1 METAEELIEKAVPDT
16 TGDLEASAF
25 YEYDFHDEI
34 IQIEMLFQS
43 HILSFGYK
51 EYSLETYADRRFFS
65 EWKAREDCADT
76 DEMRAGYN
84 IDGILRSADP
94 SEGEVLTYCQYV
106 LNIAELCRRSYNKEE
121 APGYDFDIRNYT
133 ELLSR
138 IRSILKRLHYEVKF
152 VPEKEFIYIVPRDP
166 AAEALTE
173 EPGDPMTAVIT
184 EYRST
189 AAVGDLDRKKE
200 LLTRMGDVVEGYS
213 DNLSGTNAVL
223 FSRIQFMLN
232 NINIRND
239 NRSGE
244 ERIGRV
250 ADMSGE
256 ELEEW
261 YDTTYQMLLL
271 RIMEHSNKE
280 RLQSV
285 DQLARECGMNI
296 SAITEEE
303 MAALMNG
310 ELPDDEPVFADDIPS
325 VTSARE
331 RMAADTRPEHRDGAV
346 DFRTMNVEENE
357 DEQAGR
363 GHRGERGRKG
373 GSIVPAV
380 AAIIA
385 ANFLFVLFL
394 LIYFFILKGG
404 V

>member
-1 METAEELIEKAVPDT
+1 METAEEMMEEVVSGT
-16 TGDLEASAF
+16 VSETEAPEA
-25 YEYDFHDEI
+25 YDYDFHDEI

-76 DEMRAGYN
+76 DEMRSGYN

-138 IRSILKRLHYEVKF
+138 IRSILKRLHYEVKY

-166 AAEALTE
+166 AAEAVTDD
-173 EPGDPMTAVIT
+173 PGDPMTAVIT

-189 AAVGDLDRKKE
+189 AAMGDLDRKKE
-200 LLTRMGDVVEGYS
+200 LLSRMGEVIEGYS
-213 DNLSGTNAVL
+213 DNLSDANAVL

-232 NINIRND
+232 NINIRKD

-244 ERIGRV
+244 ERVERV
-250 ADMSGE
+250 ADMSSH

-271 RIMEHSNKE
+271 RIMEHNNKE

-285 DQLARECGMNI
+285 DQLARECGVNI

-303 MAALMNG
+303 MAALLNG
-310 ELPDDEPVFADDIPS
+310 ATPDDEPVFADDIPN
-325 VTSARE
+325 VTSVRD
-331 RMAADTRPEHRDGAV
+331 RMAADTRPEHRDGTV
-346 DFRTMNVEENE
+346 DFRTMDVEESE
-357 DEQAGR
+357 DERTGRRRAGR
-363 GHRGERGRKG
+363 GRKS

-394 LIYFFILKGG
+394 LVYFFILKGG